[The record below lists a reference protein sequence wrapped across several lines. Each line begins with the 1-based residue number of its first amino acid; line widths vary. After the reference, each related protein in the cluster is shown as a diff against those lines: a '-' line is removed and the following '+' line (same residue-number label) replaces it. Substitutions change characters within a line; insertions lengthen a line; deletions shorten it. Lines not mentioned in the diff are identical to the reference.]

1 MALEGARRVLYSSAT
16 QWADANPPERAV
28 LSARAKFLASDAALD
43 VTSKAIQVAGGRSAH
58 KSLPLERLYRDV
70 RTSTLMPPNRERC
83 LELVGRS
90 ELGLDTP
97 LYRDA

>member
-1 MALEGARRVLYSSAT
+1 MLA
-16 QWADANPPERAV
+16 
-28 LSARAKFLASDAALD
+28 ARAKYLSTVAALD

-58 KSLPLERLYRDV
+58 KSMPLERLYRDV
-70 RTSTLMPPNRERC
+70 RTSTLMPPNLERC

>member
-1 MALEGARRVLYSSAT
+1 MALEGARQVLHSAAEE
-16 QWADANPPERAV
+16 WHGSNPAERAV
-28 LSARAKFLASDAALD
+28 LAARAKYLATVASLD
-43 VTSKAIQVAGGRSAH
+43 VTSKAIQIAGGRSAH
-58 KSLPLERLYRDV
+58 KRMPLERLYRDV
-70 RTSTLMPPNRERC
+70 RTSTLMPPNQDRC

>member
-1 MALEGARRVLYSSAT
+1 M
-16 QWADANPPERAV
+16 
-28 LSARAKFLASDAALD
+28 
-43 VTSKAIQVAGGRSAH
+43 
-58 KSLPLERLYRDV
+58 PLERLYRDV
-70 RTSTLMPPNRERC
+70 RTSTLMPPNLERC

>member
-1 MALEGARRVLYSSAT
+1 M
-16 QWADANPPERAV
+16 P
-28 LSARAKFLASDAALD
+28 LA
-43 VTSKAIQVAGGRSAH
+43 
-58 KSLPLERLYRDV
+58 RLYRVV
-70 RTSTLMPPNRERC
+70 RTSTLMPPNLERC